1 MKIIMPITD
10 IQNQSP
16 KTNEHIEI
24 IFEPKIK
31 RIVLI
36 PRKIKKT
43 SSKENKQILDFKLLY
58 SKFRQILN
66 KHNINIDEYKVIHIQ
81 LNKFLSQLP
90 PHNTMIPIKTY
101 KKMNLDLLKLKP
113 AIYQGINSNHIVNIK
128 NENHLIEN
136 LHLIQ
141 NASLKD
147 SWGFSP
153 NSIKEIKN
161 KIQSK
166 NNIQDGVLFYKES
179 NEPEGYI
186 WLTRNNEDNKTAH
199 VSMIGTLP
207 LSRGKGIAKKL
218 LESSINFLIK
228 NKYQNLILEVD
239 NDNLSARNVY
249 KKYGFKDIEESY
261 WYEFSDKAFR

>member
-1 MKIIMPITD
+1 MKIIIPMRNIE
-10 IQNQSP
+10 NHSP
-16 KTNEHIEI
+16 KDNEHIEI

-36 PRKIKKT
+36 PKEIKKT
-43 SSKENKQILDFKLLY
+43 SSEKNKQIIDFELFY

-66 KHNINIDEYKVIHIQ
+66 KHNININEYKVIHIQ

-90 PHNTMIPIKTY
+90 PHSSMIPIKTY
-101 KKMNLDLLKLKP
+101 KKMSLDLLELKSE
-113 AIYQGINSNHIVNIK
+113 INQNINSNHIVNIK
-128 NENHLIEN
+128 NEKQLIEN

-141 NASLKD
+141 NISFKD
-147 SWGFSP
+147 SWGFAP
-153 NSIKEIKN
+153 NSIKEIKS
-161 KIQSK
+161 KIQSE
-166 NNIQDGVLFYKES
+166 NNIKDGVLFYKE
-179 NEPEGYI
+179 NNKLEGYI
-186 WLTRNNEDNKTAH
+186 WLTKNNEHAKTSH

-207 LSRGKGIAKKL
+207 QSRGKGIAKKL

-249 KKYGFKDIEESY
+249 RKYGFKDIEESY
-261 WYEFSDKAFR
+261 WYEFLCKAFR

>member
-1 MKIIMPITD
+1 MKIIIPITE
-10 IQNQSP
+10 IENQSLEA
-16 KTNEHIEI
+16 NEHIEI

-36 PRKIKKT
+36 PGKIKKT
-43 SSKENKQILDFKLLY
+43 SSEKDKQFLDFKLFY
-58 SKFRQILN
+58 SKFRHILN

-81 LNKFLSQLP
+81 LNKALSQLP
-90 PHNTMIPIKTY
+90 PHNTMMPIKTY
-101 KKMNLDLLKLKP
+101 KKMNLDLVKLKSE
-113 AIYQGINSNHIVNIK
+113 IYQNINFNHIVNIK

-141 NASLKD
+141 NASFKD

-166 NNIQDGVLFYKES
+166 NNIQGGVLFYKKS
-179 NEPEGYI
+179 NKPEGYV

-207 LSRGKGIAKKL
+207 HSRGKGIAKKL

-228 NKYQNLILEVD
+228 NNYQNLILEVD

-261 WYEFSDKAFR
+261 WYEFSDKTFR